1 MSDHLDFWNSV
12 CTTDPKHTKKVT
24 LGRSFTAIDP
34 MYQVMK
40 ATEAMGVAGK
50 GWGFSV
56 QEVVFLPT
64 DQVAIR
70 VRVWKGDKECYV
82 EQWGQN
88 GLYMDKDKKKPD
100 DDCMKKATTDG
111 LTKSL
116 TYFGFNADVFL
127 GKFDD
132 NKYVEEL
139 KKKQESPQIDNKAAA
154 EKLKVEVDRLFEM
167 NLAKG
172 ALTFKSWWGAEES
185 KADRAKLKSLDAKMY
200 DTLNAKYKA
209 AAEVFIKQAE
219 AQA

>member
-1 MSDHLDFWNSV
+1 MTNNLEFWDKVS
-12 CTTDPKHTKKVT
+12 TTDPAHTKKVT
-24 LGRSFTAIDP
+24 LGRAFTAIDP
-34 MYQVMK
+34 MYQIMK
-40 ATEAMGVAGK
+40 ATEAMGVAGS

-70 VRVWKGDKECYV
+70 VRVWKGDKESFI

-88 GLYMDKDKKKPD
+88 GLYIDNAKTKPD
-100 DDCMKKATTDG
+100 TDCMKKATTDG

-139 KKKQESPQIDNKAAA
+139 KKQQAIKDEADALRKKIEGLLAANSAVSKDAVKKWWNAEDSKTDRGRLKAISL
-154 EKLKVEVDRLFEM
+154 EDYNIIKKLLDE
-167 NLAKG
+167 
-172 ALTFKSWWGAEES
+172 ALAEE
-185 KADRAKLKSLDAKMY
+185 
-200 DTLNAKYKA
+200 
-209 AAEVFIKQAE
+209 V
-219 AQA
+219 